1 MADSRWL
8 TRVADSIRAFG
19 IIAGAWIRSS
29 MAYRAS
35 FITLIVSSAVLTVLD
50 FAVILILFSHLD
62 AFGGFSLAQ
71 IAVLYGMSGLA
82 IGAADLLLGN
92 AEQLGQRVR
101 DGSLDLM
108 LCRPVPA
115 LVHVAADRFALRRA
129 GRILQASAVLAWA
142 LASAPIDWTPAR
154 AVVLI
159 AALVSGTLIFCSL
172 FVMGG
177 AFQVFAEDA
186 AEVANAF
193 TYGGNTLTQ
202 YPLAIYP
209 TEVVRA
215 VTFIVPLAFVNWYPA
230 LYVLGVDDPFGF
242 PEWFQPASPIVALLF
257 VSAAALAWRLA
268 LRRYRS
274 TGS

>member
-1 MADSRWL
+1 MVDS
-8 TRVADSIRAFG
+8 VRAFG
-19 IIAGAWIRSS
+19 LIAGAWIRSS

-35 FITLIVSSAVLTVLD
+35 FVILLLSSAVLTVLD
-50 FAVILILFSHLD
+50 FVVILIVFSHLD
-62 AFGGFSLAQ
+62 AFGGFTLAQ

-92 AEQLGQRVR
+92 AEQLGARVR
-101 DGSLDLM
+101 DGSFDLM
-108 LCRPVPA
+108 LCRPVAA
-115 LVHVAADRFALRRA
+115 LVQVAADRFALRRL
-129 GRILQASAVLAWA
+129 GRILQSSAVLVWA
-142 LASAPIDWTPAR
+142 LASAPIDWTPTR
-154 AVVLI
+154 GLVLV
-159 AALVSGTLIFCSL
+159 AALVSGSLIFCSL

-177 AFQVFAEDA
+177 AFQVFAGDA
-186 AEVANAF
+186 AEVSNAF

-215 VTFIVPLAFVNWYPA
+215 VTFILPLAFVNWYPA
-230 LYVLGVDDPFGF
+230 LFVLDVEDPFGF
-242 PEWFQPASPIVALLF
+242 PAWFQLASPVVAMLF
-257 VSAAALAWRLA
+257 VGAATLVWRVA